1 MHPMNTY
8 NVKELNMGSGYIVY
22 LLLSILLI
30 EVLNYVL
37 AKRVVVNSDG
47 KSYSL
52 HRSILRVIRK
62 TVITVA
68 AIGLSYYL
76 IFEVL

>member
-1 MHPMNTY
+1 MD
-8 NVKELNMGSGYIVY
+8 SRYIAY
-22 LLLSILLI
+22 LILSILLI

-37 AKRVVVNSDG
+37 AKRVVFNSDG
-47 KSYSL
+47 KNYSL
-52 HRSILRVIRK
+52 HRSVFRVIRK